1 MRKRFKIPIGVL
13 IVFLLAIAV
22 TLLILT
28 KTSFLE
34 RRVNEFLK
42 GSIEEKY
49 GLKIELGDIGGS
61 IFSGFS
67 ISDIDIRY
75 GEGDSQYRLASIRY
89 LEVDYDLSDIL
100 NGRWVLQNLYL
111 DSVEITARKR
121 PDGALDIPQF
131 GGGGAGESG
140 LFDFSID
147 SLTVANFSASV
158 PGDPDRLL
166 IDDLSLFCSLARGRN
181 LSQIELV
188 SSFFRMPEYDISR
201 AEMSGTITIVDSLV
215 VAEDVRLVT
224 DSSAVSFDVS
234 VVNRKP
240 LEFHADLDQSRI
252 NLQELEEFTG
262 IGLNGDAAVSGD
274 VDGVGGHVN
283 ADVLL
288 SGCLIG
294 WEIESLAARFA
305 YSDKKVTFE
314 TIRGEMFGGRVDGRG
329 FIDFTSSP
337 NSYQYAGA
345 FKDFNLNTVVAESFD
360 TRLSGD
366 VVINGSGLSNTGFE
380 LDFSADLDWSR
391 FDAYTFDSL
400 SGDFHLNKDSIV
412 FAYPFNLF
420 YRSTSL
426 EAGGVLEY
434 SGNMYIEGEA
444 QLPVIAEFKNQIFL
458 EDIGG
463 RGVGNFTLS
472 GPTNDPGVSGSF
484 NSDSVVIYDLTSM
497 DFLALVDIRHFFT
510 EPEGEVEIF
519 SGGFD
524 YNGLAGDL
532 LQTNLQ
538 VEPDRVWIDRATASI
553 PPFDLNGVGRLDIEE
568 DSLLLTF
575 TELTARIDSQI
586 ISIDREAEASFSDT
600 GINVLALELSGGADR
615 LTATGS
621 YMYDSSMDFTVQYD
635 TVRVGSW
642 LPYFYDDYTVNSWL
656 SGRGNVS
663 GSLVDPV
670 LAFDLTLSSTVF
682 EGEPIGDLAGRVA
695 YRDSVL
701 SLEDAIL
708 RGARNTS
715 TVDGYIPLDLA
726 FESREARLLKNNPLG
741 LTLSVSGNSFDLL
754 EVFFEDLE
762 WFTGVFAVDV
772 TMSGTPAEFD
782 LAGAVSVDDGICKIY
797 YIEDPIEEINFSG
810 EFDRHSLTIVD
821 LNGKL
826 SRGDEEGNFDVSG
839 SLDLRDLTKPRYDL
853 AVIGSNLPVKYDLGD
868 IECLIEDVDLIVT
881 GANPPVATGDV
892 DIAQFLYQ
900 EPFFED
906 IETDALEAA
915 DTVETFDY
923 NIHISIPRNMW
934 IKNEDTDVE
943 LKGDL
948 IVLKEGKLENFL
960 GTLEIVR
967 GKFYLTSFNRTFDFE
982 PGGII
987 RFDNIEKF
995 NPLLEDI
1002 RMRTTIRDSAGTRE
1016 ITLQISDSLENPS
1029 IDVPPGSDYTLD
1041 EVWVFMNPIGSG
1053 FAESEPTDMTGNGAR
1068 SSIGDRLTV
1077 GATGMALNQA
1087 SRLISRQL
1095 GVETFELTTS
1105 SYGRTFNPLETEL
1118 TIGFYTTPR
1127 LYIYGASQLS
1137 FSKAEEYGFDYR
1149 LSKRVFI
1156 SGRRDRKNL
1165 FELNLNLNWEFK

>member
-22 TLLILT
+22 TLIILT
-28 KTSFLE
+28 KTNFLE

-42 GSIEEKY
+42 GALEEKY
-49 GLKIELGDIGGS
+49 GLKIELGGIGGS
-61 IFSGFS
+61 IFSGFN
-67 ISDIDIRY
+67 ISDIDVRY

-89 LEVDYDLSDIL
+89 LEVDYDLSDIW
-100 NGRWVLQNLYL
+100 NRRWVLQNLYL
-111 DSVEITARKR
+111 DSVEITVRQK
-121 PDGALDIPQF
+121 PDGTLDIPQF
-131 GGGGAGESG
+131 GGGRAGESS

-147 SLTVANFSASV
+147 SLTVANISV
-158 PGDPDRLL
+158 SMSGDPDRLL
-166 IDDLSLFCSLARGRN
+166 IDDLSLFGSLARDRN

-188 SSFFRMPEYDISR
+188 SSFFKMPEYDISH
-201 AEMSGTITIVDSLV
+201 AEMSGMITIVDSLIL
-215 VAEDVRLVT
+215 AEDVRLVT
-224 DSSAVSFDVS
+224 DSSVVSFDAS
-234 VVNRKP
+234 ILNREP
-240 LEFHADLDQSRI
+240 LEFSVDLDQSRI

-262 IGLNGDAAVSGD
+262 IGLNGEVVISGD
-274 VDGVGGHVN
+274 VDGVGGHID

-288 SGCLIG
+288 SGRLIG
-294 WEIESLAARFA
+294 WEIESLAAKFA

-314 TIRGEMFGGRVDGRG
+314 TISGEMFGGRVDGSG
-329 FIDFTSSP
+329 FIDFISSP
-337 NSYQYAGA
+337 NSYQYAGS
-345 FKDFNLNTVVAESFD
+345 FDDFNLNTVIAGSFD
-360 TRLSGD
+360 TKLSGD
-366 VVINGSGLSNTGFE
+366 VVMNGSGLSNTGFE
-380 LDFSADLDWSR
+380 LNFNADLGWGR

-420 YRSTSL
+420 YHSTSI
-426 EAGGVLEY
+426 EVGGVLEY
-434 SGNMYIEGEA
+434 SGSMYIEGEA
-444 QLPVIAEFKNQIFL
+444 QLPVIAEFKNQIFFR
-458 EDIGG
+458 DIGG
-463 RGVGNFTLS
+463 RGVGKFTLS
-472 GPTNDPGVSGSF
+472 GPTKDPGVSGSF

-497 DFLALVDIRHFFT
+497 DFLGLIDIRHFFT

-519 SGGFD
+519 SGEFD

-532 LQTNLQ
+532 LQAHLQ
-538 VEPDRVWIDRATASI
+538 VEPDLVWIDQATASI
-553 PPFDLNGVGRLDIEE
+553 PPFDLKGVGKLDIQE

-575 TELTARIDSQI
+575 TELTARIDSHI
-586 ISIDREAEASFSDT
+586 ITIEREAVASFSDT
-600 GINVLALELSGGADR
+600 GINLRTLELSRDTDH

-621 YMYDSSMDFTVQYD
+621 YMYDGSIDFSMQFDSVWL
-635 TVRVGSW
+635 GSW
-642 LPYFYDDYTVNSWL
+642 LPYFYDDYSVDSWL
-656 SGRGNVS
+656 SGRGNMS

-670 LAFDLTLSSTVF
+670 LAFDLMLSSTVF
-682 EGEPIGDLAGRVA
+682 EGEPMGDLSGRIA

-701 SLEDAIL
+701 RLEDAIL
-708 RGARNTS
+708 KGDRNAS

-726 FESREARLLKNNPLG
+726 FESRESRLLKNNPLG
-741 LTLSVSGNSFDLL
+741 LTLSVSGSNFDLL

-762 WFTGVFAVDV
+762 WFTGSFAVDV
-772 TMSGTPAEFD
+772 SMSGTPAEFE
-782 LAGAVSVDDGICKIY
+782 LAGAVSVDDGTCKIY
-797 YIEDPIEEINFSG
+797 YIENPIEEINFSG
-810 EFDRHSLTIVD
+810 KFDRRSLTIID

-826 SRGDEEGNFDVSG
+826 SRGDEKGSFDVSG
-839 SLDLRDLTKPRYDL
+839 SLDLSDLTKPDYDL
-853 AVIGSNLPVKYDLGD
+853 KVIGSNLPVKYDLGD
-868 IECLIEDVDLIVT
+868 IECLIEDVDLTVT
-881 GANPPVATGDV
+881 GSNPPVATGDV

-906 IETDALEAA
+906 IESDALEAA

-923 NIHISIPRNMW
+923 NIHISIPRNLW

-1002 RMRTTIRDSAGTRE
+1002 RMWTTIRDSAGTCE
-1016 ITLQISDSLENPS
+1016 ISLQISDSLENPS
-1029 IDVPPGSDYTLD
+1029 IDVPPGSDYTLE

-1053 FAESEPTDMTGNGAR
+1053 FAGHEPTDTTGNGAR

-1077 GATGMALNQA
+1077 GATGIALNQA
-1087 SRLISRQL
+1087 SRYISRQL

-1105 SYGRTFNPLETEL
+1105 AYGRTFNPLETEL

-1137 FSKAEEYGFDYR
+1137 FSKAEEFGFDYR

-1165 FELNLNLNWEFK
+1165 FELDLNLNWEFK